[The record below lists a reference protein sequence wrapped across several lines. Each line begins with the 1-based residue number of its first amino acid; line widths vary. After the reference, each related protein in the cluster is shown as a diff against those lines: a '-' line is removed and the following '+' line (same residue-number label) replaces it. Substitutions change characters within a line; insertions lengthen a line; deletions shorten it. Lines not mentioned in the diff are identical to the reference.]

1 MGREVLIHVRAKWK
15 LWASLAPL
23 QGGALPGVIKGQ
35 PRVWSIV
42 SVDLS
47 DVDWLNGLLCC
58 VHLFLPPEG
67 DKLMLSQ
74 GFQQDHWNLC
84 DESFSS
90 RFATLEPSLTRRNAS
105 LFKHASIE

>member
-1 MGREVLIHVRAKWK
+1 
-15 LWASLAPL
+15 
-23 QGGALPGVIKGQ
+23 
-35 PRVWSIV
+35 
-42 SVDLS
+42 
-47 DVDWLNGLLCC
+47 
-58 VHLFLPPEG
+58 
-67 DKLMLSQ
+67 MLSQ